1 MAYTPPPG
9 NNINFNLSDPA
20 GGGYT
25 PPLNFDS
32 SSGLEFSGL
41 ASAQGLLDYSVIISV
56 AFADEASTEF
66 TPLVIVRAISFAPL
80 EASTETEFTYS
91 YETPIIFAA
100 EASTELTSPDVNF
113 LLYFIGEASSDQ
125 LLDYTVS
132 FHIDLQSV
140 QVSTEID
147 PPVIY
152 LADVTVWFRDEAG
165 AEGTL
170 SVYLPPTKSH
180 EAVYGLLVE
189 QSHVSG
195 YIIAQKVEKD
205 FEARYGLLVESDHE
219 GTYSIYDYD
228 LVSTGHE
235 AVYLVYEDKEKR
247 HEGHYYLLT
256 SDGVEAYHTAH
267 YILGAEGIVGITERS
282 AFSERPWGTYAG
294 DRDAWL
300 HLFNT
305 HLDDRNATY
314 ERFYES
320 SSWRWGVVVRELI
333 LSERDGIYALWW
345 TEENERSGI
354 HGLGYEEHETIRDGI
369 YERYFTE
376 ESSRDGHVAISLP
389 DERKAVWWSCWNSL
403 RYGTLKF
410 WWFDER
416 RAWTFG
422 RPIPPSA
429 SQRYGY
435 IQLDRTK
442 FDSTR
447 QACTDAYCAK
457 VSCVINPLWR
467 ECQTITVSNVW
478 KIVFENRVVVDESF
492 DFCPVPIDINLPKDV
507 SLLLLYKEGPDC
519 STAKVINLG
528 TKSFL
533 YLPLQSFTGG
543 TYRFEGW
550 LFPTRHVLFL
560 EARPH
565 FSSYAPFHS
574 DGEFFK
580 DLQRHGY
587 YTVRIG
593 GQEMEWYGRKQISI
607 GGFSF
612 PLKVEVLISNVL
624 FARGITPGIDLVWAY
639 PERKQSA
646 YKTLLRFASPF

>member
-25 PPLNFDS
+25 PPLNFDK
-32 SSGLEFSGL
+32 SSGLEFSG
-41 ASAQGLLDYSVIISV
+41 SATTQGLFDYSAIIIV
-56 AFADEASTEF
+56 DFTDEAPTEF
-66 TPLVIVRAISFAPL
+66 TPLVIVRAVSFTPI
-80 EASTETEFTYS
+80 ESPTETLFNYN

-100 EASTELTSPDVNF
+100 EATTDLTQPDVNF
-113 LLYFIGEASSDQ
+113 LLYFIGEATADQ
-125 LLDYTVS
+125 LLSYTVS
-132 FHIDLQSV
+132 FHIDLQLLEA
-140 QVSTEID
+140 STEFD
-147 PPVIY
+147 PPIIH
-152 LADVTVWFRDEAG
+152 LADVTAWFSDEAG
-165 AEGTL
+165 TEGAF
-170 SVYLPPTKSH
+170 SVYTLPEHKH
-180 EAVYGLLVE
+180 EARYGLLVGKG
-189 QSHVSG
+189 HISG
-195 YIIAQKVEKD
+195 YIIAQKIENG
-205 FEARYGLLVESDHE
+205 FEARYGLLVEKDHE

-228 LVSTGHE
+228 LVSLSHK
-235 AVYLVYEDKEKR
+235 AVYSIYEDKEKR

-256 SDGVEAYHTAH
+256 SEGVEAYHTAH

-282 AFSERPWGTYAG
+282 AFSERPWGTYASNK
-294 DRDAWL
+294 DAWL

-305 HLDDRNATY
+305 HVDDRSGTY
-314 ERFYES
+314 TRFYES
-320 SSWRWGVVVRELI
+320 SSWRWGIVVREI
-333 LSERDGIYALWW
+333 IFSKRDGIYNLWW
-345 TEENERSGI
+345 TEDDDRTGT
-354 HGLGYEEHETIRDGI
+354 HGVAYELRETTRDGF
-369 YERYFTE
+369 YARYFVE
-376 ESSRDGHVAISLP
+376 ESTREGRISISIP
-389 DERKAVWWSCWNSL
+389 DEREAVWWSCWNSL

-416 RAWTFG
+416 RAWVFG

-447 QACTDAYCAK
+447 QAHTGAYCAK

-467 ECQTITVSNVW
+467 ECQTITISNIW
-478 KIVFENRVVVDESF
+478 NFLFESRVVDESF
-492 DFCPVPIDINLPKDV
+492 DFCPVPIDITLPKDV
-507 SLLLLYKEGPDC
+507 SLLLLYRTGSSC
-519 STAKVINLG
+519 STTKVVNLG
-528 TKSFL
+528 IRSFV

-565 FSSYAPFHS
+565 FSSYEPFHS

-580 DLQRHGY
+580 DLQRYGY

-593 GQEMEWYGRKQISI
+593 EQEMEWYGRKQISI

-639 PERKQSA
+639 PERKQVT
-646 YKTLLRFASPF
+646 YKTLLRFAPPF